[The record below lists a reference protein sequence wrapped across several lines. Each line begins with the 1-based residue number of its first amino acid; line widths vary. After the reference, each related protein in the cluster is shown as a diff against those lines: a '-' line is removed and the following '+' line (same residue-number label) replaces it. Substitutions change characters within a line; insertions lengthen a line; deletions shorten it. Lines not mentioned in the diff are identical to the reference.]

1 MWGMVL
7 VREVR
12 LFFIFYFLSL
22 DYQAVY
28 IVVRIYLIINSDF
41 MFIILLVNLFALGLY
56 CV

>member
-12 LFFIFYFLSL
+12 LFFCLFL